1 MTASWQSNWLTS
13 WRKGPDIRAV
23 LLAAGQA
30 TRLRPLTDDC
40 PKCLL
45 PVGRETILARAIR
58 ILASRGLKRFTVVVG
73 FRGDLIRQALSEGFP
88 ELDFTFVSNDDYT
101 TTNNAWSLMLACHA
115 CDPGDEPIFLLDSD
129 IVFEPEVIDRIMTDQ
144 STNRLGLRTT
154 GTVGEEEM
162 KVRLDSTGKVAD
174 LSKDMPPATAAGESV
189 GLEVFSTPSVKALS
203 GILDKRM
210 KTENRINEYY
220 EASFVEMI
228 QSGHDIR
235 PVDLAGLRCMEIDT
249 LEDLTAARQEF
260 SES

>member
-1 MTASWQSNWLTS
+1 MTASWPPG

-45 PVGRETILARAIR
+45 PVGQETILARAVR
-58 ILASRGLKRFTVVVG
+58 ILASRGLKQFTVVDG
-73 FRGDLIRQALSEGFP
+73 FCGDQIRRALAGDFP
-88 ELDFTFVSNDDYT
+88 ELDFTFVHNDDYA
-101 TTNNAWSLMLACHA
+101 TTNNAWSLMLACGVGEG
-115 CDPGDEPIFLLDSD
+115 GDEPIFLLDSD
-129 IVFEPEVIDRIMTDQ
+129 IVFEPEVIDRILTAEAP
-144 STNRLGLRTT
+144 NRLGLRTT

-162 KVRLDSTGKVAD
+162 KVCLDTAGRVAD
-174 LSKDMPPATAAGESV
+174 LSKEMVLSEAAGESV
-189 GLEVFSTPSVKALS
+189 GLEVFSAPSVKAL
-203 GILDKRM
+203 GQVLHRRM
-210 KTENRINEYY
+210 KTENRVNEYY

-228 QSGHDIR
+228 RSGHDIL

-249 LEDLTAARQEF
+249 LEDLTAARREF

>member
-1 MTASWQSNWLTS
+1 MIANWPPG
-13 WRKGPDIRAV
+13 WRKGPDIRAI

-58 ILASRGLKRFTVVVG
+58 ILASRGLERFTVVDG
-73 FRGDLIRQALSEGFP
+73 FRGDMIRRALSEGFP
-88 ELDFTFVSNDDYT
+88 ELDFTFVSNDDYS
-101 TTNNAWSLMLACHA
+101 TTNNAWSLRLACNA
-115 CDPGDEPIFLLDSD
+115 GDAVDEPIFLLDSD
-129 IVFEPEVIDRIMTDQ
+129 ILFEPEVIDRILGDKAP
-144 STNRLGLRTT
+144 NRLGLRTT

-162 KVRLDSTGKVAD
+162 KVRLDTAGRVVD
-174 LSKDMPPATAAGESV
+174 LSKIMSPATAAGESV
-189 GLEVFSTPSVKALS
+189 GLEVFSAASVKALA

-210 KTENRINEYY
+210 KIENRINEYY

-228 QSGHDIR
+228 SAGHEIL

-249 LEDLTAARQEF
+249 LEDLTAARREF
-260 SES
+260 LES